1 MRLRS
6 VGEEDGSRN
15 GSLKLAGTAPE
26 VVDPVTPLVADDDFM
41 TGFADEGAGDLDV
54 LDFGALSVLE
64 NDINGNGVQADT
76 VAVVSGDAALVGTMV
91 VGDNG
96 GFLLINGDGTVD
108 FDAAGYFDHLEE
120 GQSDTTSFTY
130 GVDDGDVA
138 TVTVTVLGAS
148 DPIILD

>member
-1 MRLRS
+1 M
-6 VGEEDGSRN
+6 V
-15 GSLKLAGTAPE
+15 
-26 VVDPVTPLVADDDFM
+26 
-41 TGFADEGAGDLDV
+41 
-54 LDFGALSVLE
+54 
-64 NDINGNGVQADT
+64 
-76 VAVVSGDAALVGTMV
+76 LVGTMV

-120 GQSDTTSFTY
+120 GQSDTTRFTY